1 MSVVLPAPLG
11 PTMTVQLPC
20 GTVALTCSRMAS
32 PLRRTDTSRKTT
44 ALVGSKGALQRV
56 QVGAHGFFVIVQRCD
71 GRPRGDGVQLC
82 RGDPGF
88 TGPGWRLTLSGYCG
102 SVKMAPTC
110 WLRIALISFII
121 SEADGACVSSA

>member
-32 PLRRTDTSRKTT
+32 PLRRTDTSRKAT

-56 QVGAHGFFVIVQRCD
+56 QVGAHGVFVIVQRR
-71 GRPRGDGVQLC
+71 GGWPRGGGIELC
-82 RGDPGF
+82 RSDPGF
-88 TGPGWRLTLSGYCG
+88 AGQGGG

-110 WLRIALISFII
+110 WPRIALISFII